1 MHKEWT
7 EYPIKYTVMK
17 EFIYR
22 LVMLFFYAPNALENY
37 HKGFHKQYCNATHGS
52 DMIPVFHS
60 YPPAFFLLASSVIV
74 CLSVPASILWDSV
87 TLADKRE

>member
-7 EYPIKYTVMK
+7 GYPIKYTVMK

-22 LVMLFFYAPNALENY
+22 LVMLFFYAPKALENY

-60 YPPAFFLLASSVIV
+60 YPLLHFSPCFFSYCV
-74 CLSVPASILWDSV
+74 CIGSCLHLSV

>member
-60 YPPAFFLLASSVIV
+60 HPLLLFSPCFFSYCVWCIGS
-74 CLSVPASILWDSV
+74 CLHLMGLSD
-87 TLADKRE
+87 TC